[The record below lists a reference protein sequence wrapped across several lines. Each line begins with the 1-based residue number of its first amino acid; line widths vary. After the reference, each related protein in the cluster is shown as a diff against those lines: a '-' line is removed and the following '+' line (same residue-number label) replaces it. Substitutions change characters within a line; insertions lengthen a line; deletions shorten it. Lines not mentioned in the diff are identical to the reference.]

1 MRVDPTLS
9 PDRLATVIAVSM
21 MTELG
26 RGESMKGFGA
36 TAAPVRS
43 SDLCSGGHN
52 EMTDE
57 SFRPLARSL
66 LGPKVCIEGTRFVR
80 IGRWLIK

>member
-36 TAAPVRS
+36 TAAPVQ
-43 SDLCSGGHN
+43 
-52 EMTDE
+52 
-57 SFRPLARSL
+57 RSL
-66 LGPKVCIEGTRFVR
+66 LWRP
-80 IGRWLIK
+80 